1 LRKNRNFQRKKVNR
15 DHDRVDYLKRIQ
27 EAAAF
32 LEGRIQGLGAAAP
45 KSPDVGIILGSGLSG
60 AVPTLQNQVVISYS
74 DIPGFPKP
82 TVSGHAGKLVLGE
95 MGSLGV
101 AIMQGRFH
109 YYEGHTMDA
118 ITLPVRVLK
127 ALGAKKLVLSAAV
140 GSLREEIK
148 PGDLVFMN
156 DHMNFMG
163 ANPLR
168 GYHTKEFGEM
178 FPDLAGAYTPALR
191 RKALELC
198 KKLKITAHEGVY
210 TAVGGPSYETPAEI
224 RAFAQLGGTVVGMS
238 VVPESI
244 TARQIGME
252 VLAFGWISNMAAG
265 LSKENLEHSDVLALG
280 QKMAG
285 VIRSFLESLL
295 EGLQE
300 G

>member
-1 LRKNRNFQRKKVNR
+1 VNINTKTNT
-15 DHDRVDYLKRIQ
+15 DKVDYLKRIQ

-32 LEGRIQGLGAAAP
+32 LEGRIAELGNAAP
-45 KSPDVGIILGSGLSG
+45 KPPEVGIILGSGLSG
-60 AVPTLQNQVVISYS
+60 AVPPLQNQAVISYI
-74 DIPGFPKP
+74 DIPGYPQA
-82 TVSGHAGKLVLGE
+82 TVSGHAGKLILGE
-95 MGSLGV
+95 KGSLGV
-101 AIMQGRFH
+101 AVMQGRFH

-127 ALGAKKLVLSAAV
+127 ALGVKKIILSAAV
-140 GSLREEIK
+140 GSLKEEIK

-191 RKALELC
+191 KKALELC
-198 KKLKITAHEGVY
+198 KKLKIPAHEGVY

-224 RAFAQLGGTVVGMS
+224 QAFRKLGGTVVGMS

-252 VLAFGWISNMAAG
+252 ILAFGWISNMAAG
-265 LSKENLEHSDVLALG
+265 LSKENLEHGDVLALG
-280 QKMAG
+280 QKMS
-285 VIRSFLESLL
+285 VTIRTFLEAMLDSLQQ
-295 EGLQE
+295 G
-300 G
+300 